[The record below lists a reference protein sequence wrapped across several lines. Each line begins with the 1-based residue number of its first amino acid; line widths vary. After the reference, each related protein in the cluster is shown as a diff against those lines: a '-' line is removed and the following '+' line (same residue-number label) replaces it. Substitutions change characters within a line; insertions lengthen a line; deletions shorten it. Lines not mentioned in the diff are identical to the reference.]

1 MIAKTIQN
9 INTVAAILFV
19 VDRNDSK
26 ESQPRSI
33 DRVLIENILKFFSL
47 IISLII
53 LNTLK
58 KLNSKIAKVNN
69 HILV

>member
-47 IISLII
+47 
-53 LNTLK
+53 
-58 KLNSKIAKVNN
+58 
-69 HILV
+69 

>member
-26 ESQPRSI
+26 ESQPKSM
-33 DRVLIENILKFFSL
+33 DRVLIENILKFFGL